1 MKIVKI
7 LPGEEPEPVEIPG
20 SLESM
25 QAIVGSFVEHVALTQ
40 TLDVWVNKEGLLLQ
54 LPYNR
59 TLATPFGEIPLF
71 GTILVT
77 SHDEQG
83 ETIGLTEGQV
93 NFVMQLFRRDP
104 EINVPER
111 GIA

>member
-1 MKIVKI
+1 MKVVKI
-7 LPGEEPEPVEIPG
+7 LPGEEPEAVEITG
-20 SLESM
+20 TLESM
-25 QAIVGSFVEHVALTQ
+25 QAVVGGFVEHVSLTQ
-40 TLDVWVNKEGLLLQ
+40 TLDIWVNEEGLLLQ

-83 ETIGLTEGQV
+83 ETIGLTDGQV
-93 NFVMQLFRRDP
+93 NFVLQLFKRDP